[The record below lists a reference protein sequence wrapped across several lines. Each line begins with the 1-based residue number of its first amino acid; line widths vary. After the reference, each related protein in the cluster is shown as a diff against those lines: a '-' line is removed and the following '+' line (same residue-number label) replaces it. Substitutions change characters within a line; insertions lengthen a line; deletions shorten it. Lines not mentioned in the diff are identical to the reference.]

1 MMSVT
6 EHTSTPTTP
15 AAIGL
20 TGIEAEKLLA
30 KLGPN
35 TLPEPEPPSPLKV
48 FIVQFRNPIIYILL
62 LASGLSLATGRI
74 EDALFILVVLLIN
87 ASIGTFQEYSADR
100 AAAALRKLEQPSAR
114 VIRDGVAGRIEAKR
128 LVVGDLVL
136 LESGDR
142 IPADLMLVDA
152 SDLRC
157 DESLLTGESMPVPKG
172 RSVEG
177 SSEETRNCLLLLAG
191 SLVTRGRAKGVV
203 TATGTATMLGGI
215 AAELG
220 RASSSQPP
228 LVARLAKFTNAL
240 AVFVGLAALVLVVA
254 GFMRGLPLH
263 DLVMMS
269 VGLAVSAVP
278 EGLPIAISVALAVSM
293 RRMAAR
299 NVIVRSMPAVEAL
312 GSTTM
317 IATDK
322 TGTLTSNVQTVTEI
336 RLPDGTDIALDAH
349 ADLDRCEIRASGLDG
364 DLVRERARRLL
375 RAALLANEGSL
386 VRRDDL
392 WVTAGDTVDVALL
405 AAGRKAGLGQ
415 EELNDRYPL
424 AARIAYEPEH
434 KYAASFH
441 HGSDRI
447 YVFVKGA
454 SEVLIEMADRM
465 DVAGNAVEIDRAS
478 LLAQKEEMA
487 ARGLRVLAFAEGEVG
502 ATLTGSLGHAHLVD
516 LVFLGL
522 AGLQDP
528 VRPEVP
534 NAMKDCRAA
543 GVEVVMVTGDDPR
556 TAAAIAKDAG
566 LAFHASQIVSGHDID
581 EAGRSGDQRLDEIT
595 REARIYARVQ
605 PAQKSAIVAS
615 LIRNG
620 YIVAVTGDGVN
631 DGPALKKAH
640 VGVAMGL
647 RGTEVAKESADLVV
661 TDDNFASIVAG
672 IAEGRSA
679 YRNIRKVVLMSV
691 ATGAAE
697 VLLFMLALPFG
708 LPMPLLPVQLLWLN
722 LVTNGIQDVALAGGR
737 PEGDELAGPPRSPLE
752 PVLDRTMIRR
762 VVQSTIVIGGAA
774 FLAFQWMIAHG
785 YDVPEARNITL
796 LIFVLF
802 ENVQTLACSSER
814 RSIFSIDILRNRFLL
829 LSVLAA
835 QTIHI
840 SAMYVPWLSRTLG
853 LSPITPL
860 EWGLSMLMASSLVL
874 VTETDKFFSR
884 RRRDRSSRVA

>member
-1 MMSVT
+1 MMNLT
-6 EHTSTPTTP
+6 AQTPAPTTP
-15 AAIGL
+15 AVIGL
-20 TGIEAEKLLA
+20 TSIEAEERLA
-30 KLGPN
+30 ELGPN
-35 TLPEPEPPSPLKV
+35 TLPEPEPPSPLRV
-48 FIVQFRNPIIYILL
+48 FLIQFRNPIIYILL
-62 LASGLSLATGRI
+62 LASALSFATGRI
-74 EDALFILVVLLIN
+74 EDGLFILVVLLIN
-87 ASIGTFQEYSADR
+87 ASIGTYQEYSADR

-114 VIRDGVAGRIEAKR
+114 VIRDGVACRIEAKR

-172 RSVEG
+172 RTVEG
-177 SSEETRNCLLLLAG
+177 SSNETASSMLLAG

-215 AAELG
+215 AAKLG

-240 AVFVGLAALVLVVA
+240 AVFVGLAALLLVVA
-254 GFMRGLPLH
+254 GFMQGLPMH

-312 GSTTM
+312 GSTTI

-349 ADLDRCEIRASGLDG
+349 ADLDKCEIRASGLDS

-375 RAALLANEGSL
+375 RAALLANEGTL
-386 VRRDDL
+386 ARRDDL
-392 WVTAGDTVDVALL
+392 WVAAGDTVDVALL

-441 HGSDRI
+441 HGGDRI
-447 YVFVKGA
+447 HVFVKGA
-454 SEVLIEMADRM
+454 SEVLIEMSDRM
-465 DVAGNAVEIDRAS
+465 DSAGNVVEIDRTS

-487 ARGLRVLAFAEGEVG
+487 ARGLRVLAFAEGEIG
-502 ATLTGSLGHAHLVD
+502 ASLAGSLGHGHLVD

-534 NAMKDCRAA
+534 NAMKDCHAA

-556 TAAAIAKDAG
+556 TAAAIARDAG
-566 LAFHASQIVSGHDID
+566 LGFHAGQVVSGHDID
-581 EAGRSGDQRLDEIT
+581 EAARAGDQRLDEIT

-605 PAQKSAIVAS
+605 PTQKSAIVAS

-620 YIVAVTGDGVN
+620 HIVAVTGDGVN

-661 TDDNFASIVAG
+661 TNDNFASIVAG
-672 IAEGRSA
+672 IAEGRAA

-697 VLLFMLALPFG
+697 VLLFMLSLPFG

-752 PVLDRTMIRR
+752 PVLDGTMIQR
-762 VVQSTIVIGGAA
+762 VVQSTVVIGGAA

-785 YDVPEARNITL
+785 YGVPEARNITL
-796 LIFVLF
+796 LIFVMF

-814 RSIFSIDILRNRFLL
+814 RSIFSVDILRNRFLL

-840 SAMYVPWLSRTLG
+840 SAMYVPWLSGTLG
-853 LSPITPL
+853 LSPIMPL
-860 EWGLSMLMASSLVL
+860 EWGLSMLIASSLVL
-874 VTETDKFFSR
+874 VTEVDKFVSR
-884 RRRDRSSRVA
+884 RRRDRSSHA

>member
-1 MMSVT
+1 MNLT
-6 EHTSTPTTP
+6 AQTPAPTTP
-15 AAIGL
+15 AVIGL
-20 TGIEAEKLLA
+20 TSIEAEERLA
-30 KLGPN
+30 ELGPN
-35 TLPEPEPPSPLKV
+35 TLPEPEPPSPLRV
-48 FIVQFRNPIIYILL
+48 FLIQFRNPIIYILL
-62 LASGLSLATGRI
+62 LASALSFATGRI
-74 EDALFILVVLLIN
+74 EDGLFILVVLLIN
-87 ASIGTFQEYSADR
+87 ASIGTYQEYSADR

-114 VIRDGVAGRIEAKR
+114 VIRDGVACRIEAKR

-172 RSVEG
+172 RTVEG
-177 SSEETRNCLLLLAG
+177 SSDETASSMLLAG

-203 TATGTATMLGGI
+203 TATGPATMLGGI
-215 AAELG
+215 ATELG

-263 DLVMMS
+263 DLIMMS

-312 GSTTM
+312 GSTTI

-349 ADLDRCEIRASGLDG
+349 ADLDKCEIRAS

-375 RAALLANEGSL
+375 RAALLANEGTL
-386 VRRDDL
+386 ARRDDL
-392 WVTAGDTVDVALL
+392 WVAAGDTVDVALL

-447 YVFVKGA
+447 HVFVKGA
-454 SEVLIEMADRM
+454 SEVLIEMSDRM
-465 DVAGNAVEIDRAS
+465 DSAGNVVEIDRAS

-487 ARGLRVLAFAEGEVG
+487 ARGLRVLAFAEGEIG
-502 ATLTGSLGHAHLVD
+502 ASLAGSLGHGHLVD

-534 NAMKDCRAA
+534 NAMKDCHAA

-556 TAAAIAKDAG
+556 TAAAIARDAG
-566 LAFHASQIVSGHDID
+566 LSFHAGQVVSGHDID
-581 EAGRSGDQRLDEIT
+581 EAARAGDQRLDEIT

-605 PAQKSAIVAS
+605 PVQKSAIVAS

-620 YIVAVTGDGVN
+620 HIVAVTGDGVN
-631 DGPALKKAH
+631 DGPALKRAH

-672 IAEGRSA
+672 IAEGRAA

-762 VVQSTIVIGGAA
+762 VVQSTFVIGGAA
-774 FLAFQWMIAHG
+774 FLAFQFMIAHG
-785 YDVPEARNITL
+785 YGVPEARNITL
-796 LIFVLF
+796 LIFVMF

-814 RSIFSIDILRNRFLL
+814 RSIFSVDILRNRFLL

-840 SAMYVPWLSRTLG
+840 SAMYVPWLSGTLG

-860 EWGLSMLMASSLVL
+860 EWGLSMLIASSLVL
-874 VTETDKFFSR
+874 VTEVDKFVSP
-884 RRRDRSSRVA
+884 RRRDRSSHA

>member
-1 MMSVT
+1 MMNLT
-6 EHTSTPTTP
+6 AQTPAPTTP
-15 AAIGL
+15 AVIGL
-20 TGIEAEKLLA
+20 TSIEAEERLA
-30 KLGPN
+30 ELGPN
-35 TLPEPEPPSPLKV
+35 TLPEPEPPSPLRV
-48 FIVQFRNPIIYILL
+48 FLIQFRNPIIYILL
-62 LASGLSLATGRI
+62 LASALSFATGRI
-74 EDALFILVVLLIN
+74 EDGLFILVVLLIN
-87 ASIGTFQEYSADR
+87 ASIGTYQEYSADR

-114 VIRDGVAGRIEAKR
+114 VIRDGVACRIEAKR

-157 DESLLTGESMPVPKG
+157 DESLLTGESMPVAKG
-172 RSVEG
+172 RTVEG
-177 SSEETRNCLLLLAG
+177 SSDETASSMLLAG

-312 GSTTM
+312 GSTTI

-349 ADLDRCEIRASGLDG
+349 ADLDKCEIRASGLDS

-375 RAALLANEGSL
+375 RAALLANEGTL
-386 VRRDDL
+386 ARRDDL
-392 WVTAGDTVDVALL
+392 WVAAGDTVDVALL

-447 YVFVKGA
+447 HVFVKGA
-454 SEVLIEMADRM
+454 SEVLIEMSDRM
-465 DVAGNAVEIDRAS
+465 DSAGNVVEIDRAS

-487 ARGLRVLAFAEGEVG
+487 ARGLRVLAFAEGEIG
-502 ATLTGSLGHAHLVD
+502 ASLAGSLGHGHLVD
-516 LVFLGL
+516 LVLLGL

-534 NAMKDCRAA
+534 NAMKDCHAA

-556 TAAAIAKDAG
+556 TAAAIARDAG
-566 LAFHASQIVSGHDID
+566 LSFHAGQVVSGHDID
-581 EAGRSGDQRLDEIT
+581 EAARAGDQRLDEIT

-605 PAQKSAIVAS
+605 PTQKSAIVAS

-620 YIVAVTGDGVN
+620 HIVAVTGDGVN

-672 IAEGRSA
+672 IAEGRAA

-762 VVQSTIVIGGAA
+762 VVQSTVVIGGAA

-785 YDVPEARNITL
+785 YGVPEARNITL
-796 LIFVLF
+796 LIFVMF

-814 RSIFSIDILRNRFLL
+814 RSIFSVDILRNRFLL

-840 SAMYVPWLSRTLG
+840 SAMYVPWLSGTLG

-860 EWGLSMLMASSLVL
+860 EWGLSMLIASSLVL
-874 VTETDKFFSR
+874 VTEVDKFVSR
-884 RRRDRSSRVA
+884 RSRDRSSHA

>member
-1 MMSVT
+1 MNLT
-6 EHTSTPTTP
+6 AQTPAPTTP
-15 AAIGL
+15 AVIGL
-20 TGIEAEKLLA
+20 TSIEAEERLA
-30 KLGPN
+30 ELGPN
-35 TLPEPEPPSPLKV
+35 TLPEPEPPSPLRV
-48 FIVQFRNPIIYILL
+48 FLIQFRNPIIYILL
-62 LASGLSLATGRI
+62 LASALSFATGRI
-74 EDALFILVVLLIN
+74 EDGLFILVVLLIN
-87 ASIGTFQEYSADR
+87 ASIGTYQEYSADR

-114 VIRDGVAGRIEAKR
+114 VIRDGVACRIEAKR

-172 RSVEG
+172 RTVEG
-177 SSEETRNCLLLLAG
+177 SSNETASSMLLAG

-240 AVFVGLAALVLVVA
+240 AVFVGLAALLLVVA
-254 GFMRGLPLH
+254 GFMQGLPMH

-312 GSTTM
+312 GSTTI

-349 ADLDRCEIRASGLDG
+349 ADLDKCEIRASGLDS

-375 RAALLANEGSL
+375 RAALLANEGTL
-386 VRRDDL
+386 ARRDDL
-392 WVTAGDTVDVALL
+392 WVAAGDTVDVALL

-447 YVFVKGA
+447 HVFVKGA
-454 SEVLIEMADRM
+454 SEVLIEMSDRM
-465 DVAGNAVEIDRAS
+465 DSAGNVVEIDRTS

-487 ARGLRVLAFAEGEVG
+487 ARGLRVLAFAEGEIG
-502 ATLTGSLGHAHLVD
+502 ASLAGSLGHGHLVD

-534 NAMKDCRAA
+534 NAMKDCHAA

-556 TAAAIAKDAG
+556 TAAAIARDAG
-566 LAFHASQIVSGHDID
+566 LGFHAGQVVSGHDID
-581 EAGRSGDQRLDEIT
+581 EAARAGDQRLDEIT

-605 PAQKSAIVAS
+605 PTQKSAIVAS

-620 YIVAVTGDGVN
+620 HIVAVTGDGVN

-661 TDDNFASIVAG
+661 TNDNFASIVAG
-672 IAEGRSA
+672 IAEGRAA

-752 PVLDRTMIRR
+752 PVLDGTMIQR
-762 VVQSTIVIGGAA
+762 VVQSTVVIGGAA

-785 YDVPEARNITL
+785 YGVPEARNITL
-796 LIFVLF
+796 LIFVMF

-814 RSIFSIDILRNRFLL
+814 RSIFSVDILRNRFLL

-840 SAMYVPWLSRTLG
+840 SAMYVPWLSGTLG
-853 LSPITPL
+853 LSPIMPL
-860 EWGLSMLMASSLVL
+860 EWGLSMLIASSLVL
-874 VTETDKFFSR
+874 VTEVDKFVSR
-884 RRRDRSSRVA
+884 RRRDRSSHA

>member
-1 MMSVT
+1 MMNLT
-6 EHTSTPTTP
+6 AQTSAPTTP
-15 AAIGL
+15 AVIGL
-20 TGIEAEKLLA
+20 TSIEAEERLA
-30 KLGPN
+30 ELGPN
-35 TLPEPEPPSPLKV
+35 TLPEPEPPSPLRV
-48 FIVQFRNPIIYILL
+48 FLIQFRNPIIYILL
-62 LASGLSLATGRI
+62 LASALSFATGRI
-74 EDALFILVVLLIN
+74 EDGLFILVVLLIN
-87 ASIGTFQEYSADR
+87 ASIGTYQEYSADR

-114 VIRDGVAGRIEAKR
+114 VIRDGVACRIEAKR

-172 RSVEG
+172 RTVEG
-177 SSEETRNCLLLLAG
+177 SSDETASSMLLAG

-220 RASSSQPP
+220 RANSSQPP

-254 GFMRGLPLH
+254 GFLRGLPLH

-312 GSTTM
+312 GSTTI

-349 ADLDRCEIRASGLDG
+349 ADLDKCEIRASGLDS

-375 RAALLANEGSL
+375 RAALLANEGTL
-386 VRRDDL
+386 ARRDDL
-392 WVTAGDTVDVALL
+392 WVAAGDTVDVALL

-447 YVFVKGA
+447 HVFVKGA
-454 SEVLIEMADRM
+454 SEVLIEMSDRM
-465 DVAGNAVEIDRAS
+465 DSAGNVVEIDRAS

-487 ARGLRVLAFAEGEVG
+487 ARGLRVLAFAEGEIG
-502 ATLTGSLGHAHLVD
+502 ASLAGSLGHGHLVD

-534 NAMKDCRAA
+534 NAMKDCHAA

-556 TAAAIAKDAG
+556 TAAAIARDAG
-566 LAFHASQIVSGHDID
+566 LGFHAGQVVSGHDID
-581 EAGRSGDQRLDEIT
+581 EAARAGDQRLDEIT

-620 YIVAVTGDGVN
+620 HIVAVTGDGVN

-672 IAEGRSA
+672 IAEGRAA

-762 VVQSTIVIGGAA
+762 VVQSTVVIGGAA

-785 YDVPEARNITL
+785 YGVPEARNITL
-796 LIFVLF
+796 LIFVMF

-814 RSIFSIDILRNRFLL
+814 RSILSVDILRNRFLL

-840 SAMYVPWLSRTLG
+840 SAMTCRGLAERSACRQSRLLNG
-853 LSPITPL
+853 
-860 EWGLSMLMASSLVL
+860 AS
-874 VTETDKFFSR
+874 
-884 RRRDRSSRVA
+884 AC

>member
-1 MMSVT
+1 MMNLT
-6 EHTSTPTTP
+6 AQTPAPTTP
-15 AAIGL
+15 AVIGL
-20 TGIEAEKLLA
+20 TSIEAEERLA
-30 KLGPN
+30 ELGPN
-35 TLPEPEPPSPLKV
+35 TLPEPEPPSPLRV
-48 FIVQFRNPIIYILL
+48 FLIQFRNPIIYILL
-62 LASGLSLATGRI
+62 LASALSFATGRI
-74 EDALFILVVLLIN
+74 EDGLFILVVLLIN
-87 ASIGTFQEYSADR
+87 ASIGTYQEYSADR

-114 VIRDGVAGRIEAKR
+114 VIRDGVACRIEAKR

-157 DESLLTGESMPVPKG
+157 DESLLTGESMPVAKG
-172 RSVEG
+172 RTVEG
-177 SSEETRNCLLLLAG
+177 SSDETASSMLLAG

-312 GSTTM
+312 GSTTI

-349 ADLDRCEIRASGLDG
+349 ADLDKCEIRASGLDS

-375 RAALLANEGSL
+375 RAALLANEGTL
-386 VRRDDL
+386 ARRDDL
-392 WVTAGDTVDVALL
+392 WVAAGDTVDVALL

-447 YVFVKGA
+447 HVFVKGA
-454 SEVLIEMADRM
+454 SEVLIEMSDRM
-465 DVAGNAVEIDRAS
+465 DSAGNVVEIDRAS

-487 ARGLRVLAFAEGEVG
+487 ARGLRVLAFAEGEIG
-502 ATLTGSLGHAHLVD
+502 ASLAGSLGHGHLVD
-516 LVFLGL
+516 LVLLGL

-534 NAMKDCRAA
+534 NTMKDCHAA

-556 TAAAIAKDAG
+556 TAAAIARDAG
-566 LAFHASQIVSGHDID
+566 LSFHAGQVVSGHDID
-581 EAGRSGDQRLDEIT
+581 EAARAGDQRLDEIT

-605 PAQKSAIVAS
+605 PTQKSAIVAS

-620 YIVAVTGDGVN
+620 HIVAVTGDGVN

-672 IAEGRSA
+672 IAEGRAA

-762 VVQSTIVIGGAA
+762 VVQSTVVIGGAA

-785 YDVPEARNITL
+785 YGVPEARNITL
-796 LIFVLF
+796 LIFVMF

-814 RSIFSIDILRNRFLL
+814 RSIFSVDILRNRFLL

-840 SAMYVPWLSRTLG
+840 SAMYVPWLSGTLG

-860 EWGLSMLMASSLVL
+860 EWGLSMLIASSLVL
-874 VTETDKFFSR
+874 VTEVDKFVSR
-884 RRRDRSSRVA
+884 RRRDRSSHA

>member
-1 MMSVT
+1 MMNLT
-6 EHTSTPTTP
+6 AQTPAPTTP
-15 AAIGL
+15 AVIGL
-20 TGIEAEKLLA
+20 TSIEAEERLA
-30 KLGPN
+30 ELGPN
-35 TLPEPEPPSPLKV
+35 TLPEPEPPSPLRV
-48 FIVQFRNPIIYILL
+48 FLIQFRNPIIYILL
-62 LASGLSLATGRI
+62 LASALSFATGRI
-74 EDALFILVVLLIN
+74 EDGLFILVVLLIN
-87 ASIGTFQEYSADR
+87 ASIGTYQEYSADR

-114 VIRDGVAGRIEAKR
+114 VIRDGVACRIEAKR

-172 RSVEG
+172 RTVEG
-177 SSEETRNCLLLLAG
+177 SSDETASSMLLAG

-215 AAELG
+215 ATELG

-263 DLVMMS
+263 DLIMMS

-312 GSTTM
+312 GSTTI

-349 ADLDRCEIRASGLDG
+349 ADLDKCEIRASGLDS

-375 RAALLANEGSL
+375 RAALLANEGTL
-386 VRRDDL
+386 ARRDDL
-392 WVTAGDTVDVALL
+392 WVAAGDTVDVALL

-447 YVFVKGA
+447 HVFVKGA
-454 SEVLIEMADRM
+454 SEVLIEMSDRM
-465 DVAGNAVEIDRAS
+465 DSAGNVVEIDRAS

-487 ARGLRVLAFAEGEVG
+487 ARGLRVLAFAEGEIG
-502 ATLTGSLGHAHLVD
+502 ASLAGSLGHGHLVD

-534 NAMKDCRAA
+534 NAMKDCHAA

-556 TAAAIAKDAG
+556 TAAAIARDAG
-566 LAFHASQIVSGHDID
+566 LSFHAGQVVSGHDID
-581 EAGRSGDQRLDEIT
+581 EAARAGDQRLDEIT

-605 PAQKSAIVAS
+605 PVQKSAIVAS

-620 YIVAVTGDGVN
+620 HIVAVTGDGVN

-672 IAEGRSA
+672 IAEGRAA

-762 VVQSTIVIGGAA
+762 VVQSTVVIGGAA

-785 YDVPEARNITL
+785 YGVPEARNITL
-796 LIFVLF
+796 LIFVMF

-814 RSIFSIDILRNRFLL
+814 RSIFSVDILRNRFLL

-860 EWGLSMLMASSLVL
+860 EWGLSMLIASSLVL
-874 VTETDKFFSR
+874 VTEVDKFVSR
-884 RRRDRSSRVA
+884 RRRDHSSHA

>member
-1 MMSVT
+1 MMNLT
-6 EHTSTPTTP
+6 AQTPAPTTP
-15 AAIGL
+15 AVIGL
-20 TGIEAEKLLA
+20 TSIEAEERLA
-30 KLGPN
+30 ELGSN
-35 TLPEPEPPSPLKV
+35 TLPEPEPPSPLRV
-48 FIVQFRNPIIYILL
+48 FLIQFRNPIIYILL
-62 LASGLSLATGRI
+62 LASALSFATGRI
-74 EDALFILVVLLIN
+74 EDGLFILVVLLIN
-87 ASIGTFQEYSADR
+87 ASIGTYQEYSADR

-114 VIRDGVAGRIEAKR
+114 VIRDGVACRIEAKR

-172 RSVEG
+172 RTVEG
-177 SSEETRNCLLLLAG
+177 SSDETASSMLLAG

-203 TATGTATMLGGI
+203 TATGPATMLGSI

-220 RASSSQPP
+220 KASSAQPP

-254 GFMRGLPLH
+254 GLMRGLPLH
-263 DLVMMS
+263 DLIMMS

-312 GSTTM
+312 GSTTI

-349 ADLDRCEIRASGLDG
+349 ADLDKCEIRASGLDS

-375 RAALLANEGSL
+375 RAALLANEGTL
-386 VRRDDL
+386 ARRDDL
-392 WVTAGDTVDVALL
+392 WVAAGDTVDVALL

-447 YVFVKGA
+447 HVFVKGA
-454 SEVLIEMADRM
+454 SEVLIEMSDRM
-465 DVAGNAVEIDRAS
+465 DSAGNVVEIDRAS

-502 ATLTGSLGHAHLVD
+502 ATLAGGLGHGHLVD

-534 NAMKDCRAA
+534 NAMKECHAA

-556 TAAAIAKDAG
+556 TAAAIARDAG
-566 LAFHASQIVSGHDID
+566 LSFHAGQVVSGHDID
-581 EAGRSGDQRLDEIT
+581 EAARAGDQRLDEIT

-620 YIVAVTGDGVN
+620 HIVAVTGDGVN

-672 IAEGRSA
+672 IAEGRAA

-722 LVTNGIQDVALAGGR
+722 LVTNGIQDVALADGR

-762 VVQSTIVIGGAA
+762 VVQSTVVIGGAA

-785 YDVPEARNITL
+785 YGVPEARNITL
-796 LIFVLF
+796 LIFVMF

-814 RSIFSIDILRNRFLL
+814 RSIFSVDILRNRFLL

-840 SAMYVPWLSRTLG
+840 SAMYVPWLSGTLG

-860 EWGLSMLMASSLVL
+860 EWGLSMLIASSLVL
-874 VTETDKFFSR
+874 VTEVDKFVSR
-884 RRRDRSSRVA
+884 RRHDRSSHA

>member
-1 MMSVT
+1 MMNLT
-6 EHTSTPTTP
+6 AQTPAPTTP
-15 AAIGL
+15 AVIGL
-20 TGIEAEKLLA
+20 TSIEAEERLA
-30 KLGPN
+30 ELGPN
-35 TLPEPEPPSPLKV
+35 MLPEPEPPSPLRV
-48 FIVQFRNPIIYILL
+48 FLIQFRNPIIYILL
-62 LASGLSLATGRI
+62 LASALSFATGRI
-74 EDALFILVVLLIN
+74 EDGLFILVVLLIN
-87 ASIGTFQEYSADR
+87 ASIGTYQEYSADR
-100 AAAALRKLEQPSAR
+100 AAAALRRLEQPSAR
-114 VIRDGVAGRIEAKR
+114 VIRDGVACRIEAKR

-172 RSVEG
+172 RTVEG
-177 SSEETRNCLLLLAG
+177 SSDETASSMLRAG

-312 GSTTM
+312 GSTTI

-349 ADLDRCEIRASGLDG
+349 SDLDKCEIRASGLDS

-375 RAALLANEGSL
+375 RAALLANEGTL
-386 VRRDDL
+386 ARRDDL
-392 WVTAGDTVDVALL
+392 WVAAGDTVDVALL

-447 YVFVKGA
+447 HVFVKGA
-454 SEVLIEMADRM
+454 SEVLIEMSDRM
-465 DVAGNAVEIDRAS
+465 DSAGSVVEIDRAS

-487 ARGLRVLAFAEGEVG
+487 ARGLRVLAFAEGEIG
-502 ATLTGSLGHAHLVD
+502 ASLAGSLGHGHLVD

-534 NAMKDCRAA
+534 NAMKDCHAA
-543 GVEVVMVTGDDPR
+543 GVEVVIVTGDDPR
-556 TAAAIAKDAG
+556 TAAAIARDAG
-566 LAFHASQIVSGHDID
+566 LSFHAGQVVSGHNID
-581 EAGRSGDQRLDEIT
+581 EAARAGDQRLDEIT

-620 YIVAVTGDGVN
+620 HIVAVTGDGVN

-672 IAEGRSA
+672 IAEGRAA

-762 VVQSTIVIGGAA
+762 VVQSTVAIGGAA

-785 YDVPEARNITL
+785 YGVPEARNITL
-796 LIFVLF
+796 LIFVMF

-814 RSIFSIDILRNRFLL
+814 RSIFSVDILRNRFLL

-840 SAMYVPWLSRTLG
+840 SAMYVPWLSGTLG

-860 EWGLSMLMASSLVL
+860 EWGLSMLIASSLVL
-874 VTETDKFFSR
+874 VTEVDKFVSR
-884 RRRDRSSRVA
+884 RRRDRSSHA

>member
-1 MMSVT
+1 MNLT
-6 EHTSTPTTP
+6 AQTPAPTTP
-15 AAIGL
+15 AVIGL
-20 TGIEAEKLLA
+20 TSIEAEERLA
-30 KLGPN
+30 ELGPN
-35 TLPEPEPPSPLKV
+35 TLPEPEPPSPLRV
-48 FIVQFRNPIIYILL
+48 FLIQFRNPIIYILL
-62 LASGLSLATGRI
+62 LASALSFATGRI
-74 EDALFILVVLLIN
+74 EDGLFILVVLLIN
-87 ASIGTFQEYSADR
+87 ASIGTYQEYSADR

-114 VIRDGVAGRIEAKR
+114 VIRDGVACRIEAKR

-157 DESLLTGESMPVPKG
+157 DESLLTGESMPVAKG
-172 RSVEG
+172 RTVEG
-177 SSEETRNCLLLLAG
+177 SSDETASSMLLAG

-312 GSTTM
+312 GSTTI

-349 ADLDRCEIRASGLDG
+349 ADLDKCEIRASGLDS

-375 RAALLANEGSL
+375 RAALLANEGTL
-386 VRRDDL
+386 ARRDDL
-392 WVTAGDTVDVALL
+392 WVAAGDTVDVALL

-447 YVFVKGA
+447 HVFVKGA
-454 SEVLIEMADRM
+454 SEVLIEMSDRM
-465 DVAGNAVEIDRAS
+465 DSAGNVVEIDRAS

-487 ARGLRVLAFAEGEVG
+487 ARGLRVLAFAEGEIG
-502 ATLTGSLGHAHLVD
+502 ASLAGSLGHGHLVD
-516 LVFLGL
+516 LVLLGL

-534 NAMKDCRAA
+534 NTMKDCHAA

-556 TAAAIAKDAG
+556 TAAAIARDAG
-566 LAFHASQIVSGHDID
+566 LSFHAGQVVSGHDID
-581 EAGRSGDQRLDEIT
+581 EAARAGDQRLDEIT

-605 PAQKSAIVAS
+605 PTQKSAIVAS

-620 YIVAVTGDGVN
+620 HIVAVTGDGVN

-672 IAEGRSA
+672 IAEGRAA

-762 VVQSTIVIGGAA
+762 VVQSTVVIGGAA

-785 YDVPEARNITL
+785 YGVPEARNITL
-796 LIFVLF
+796 LIFVMF

-814 RSIFSIDILRNRFLL
+814 RSIFSVDILRNRFLL

-840 SAMYVPWLSRTLG
+840 SAMYVPWLSGTLG

-860 EWGLSMLMASSLVL
+860 EWGLSMLIASSLVL
-874 VTETDKFFSR
+874 VTEVDKFVSR
-884 RRRDRSSRVA
+884 RRRDRSSHA

>member
-1 MMSVT
+1 MNLT
-6 EHTSTPTTP
+6 AQTPAPTTP
-15 AAIGL
+15 AVIGL
-20 TGIEAEKLLA
+20 TSIEAEERLA
-30 KLGPN
+30 ELGPN
-35 TLPEPEPPSPLKV
+35 TLPEPEPPSPLRD
-48 FIVQFRNPIIYILL
+48 FLIQFRNPIIYILL
-62 LASGLSLATGRI
+62 LASALSFATGRI
-74 EDALFILVVLLIN
+74 EDGLFILVVLLIN
-87 ASIGTFQEYSADR
+87 ASIGTYQEYSADR

-114 VIRDGVAGRIEAKR
+114 VIRDGVACRIEAKR

-172 RSVEG
+172 RTVEG
-177 SSEETRNCLLLLAG
+177 SSDETASSMLLAG

-220 RASSSQPP
+220 RANSSQPP

-254 GFMRGLPLH
+254 GFLRGLPLH

-312 GSTTM
+312 GSTTI

-349 ADLDRCEIRASGLDG
+349 ADLDKCEIRASGLDS

-375 RAALLANEGSL
+375 RAALLANEGTL
-386 VRRDDL
+386 ARHDDL
-392 WVTAGDTVDVALL
+392 WVAAGDTVDVALL

-447 YVFVKGA
+447 HVFVKGA
-454 SEVLIEMADRM
+454 SEVLIEMSDRM
-465 DVAGNAVEIDRAS
+465 DSAGNVVEIDRAS

-487 ARGLRVLAFAEGEVG
+487 ARGLRVLAFAEGEIG
-502 ATLTGSLGHAHLVD
+502 ASLAGSLGHGHLVD

-534 NAMKDCRAA
+534 NAMKDCHAA

-556 TAAAIAKDAG
+556 TAAAIARDAG
-566 LAFHASQIVSGHDID
+566 LGFHAGQVVSGHDID
-581 EAGRSGDQRLDEIT
+581 EAARAGDQRLDEIT

-605 PAQKSAIVAS
+605 PAQKSTIVAS

-620 YIVAVTGDGVN
+620 HIVAVTGDGVN

-672 IAEGRSA
+672 IAEGRAA

-752 PVLDRTMIRR
+752 PVLDRTMTRR
-762 VVQSTIVIGGAA
+762 VVQSTVVIGGAA

-785 YDVPEARNITL
+785 YGVPEARNITL
-796 LIFVLF
+796 LIFVMF

-814 RSIFSIDILRNRFLL
+814 RSIFSVDILRNRFLL

-840 SAMYVPWLSRTLG
+840 SAMYVPWLSGTLG

-860 EWGLSMLMASSLVL
+860 EWGLSMLIASSLVL
-874 VTETDKFFSR
+874 VTEVDKFVSR
-884 RRRDRSSRVA
+884 RRRDRSSHA

>member
-1 MMSVT
+1 MNLT
-6 EHTSTPTTP
+6 AQTPAPTTP
-15 AAIGL
+15 AVIGL
-20 TGIEAEKLLA
+20 TSIEAEERLA
-30 KLGPN
+30 ELGPN
-35 TLPEPEPPSPLKV
+35 MLPEPEPPSPLRV
-48 FIVQFRNPIIYILL
+48 FLIQFRNPIIYILL
-62 LASGLSLATGRI
+62 LASALSFATGRI
-74 EDALFILVVLLIN
+74 EDGLFILVVLLIN
-87 ASIGTFQEYSADR
+87 ASIGTYQEYSADR
-100 AAAALRKLEQPSAR
+100 AAAALRRLEQPSAR
-114 VIRDGVAGRIEAKR
+114 VIRDGVACRIEAKR

-172 RSVEG
+172 RTVEG
-177 SSEETRNCLLLLAG
+177 SSDETASSMLRAG

-299 NVIVRSMPAVEAL
+299 NVIVRRMPAVEAL
-312 GSTTM
+312 GSTTI

-349 ADLDRCEIRASGLDG
+349 SDLDKCEIRASGLDS

-375 RAALLANEGSL
+375 RAALLANEGTL
-386 VRRDDL
+386 ARRDDL
-392 WVTAGDTVDVALL
+392 WVAAGDTVDVALL

-447 YVFVKGA
+447 HVFVKGA
-454 SEVLIEMADRM
+454 SEVLIEMSDRM
-465 DVAGNAVEIDRAS
+465 DSAGSVVEIDRAS

-487 ARGLRVLAFAEGEVG
+487 ARGLRVLAFAEGEIG
-502 ATLTGSLGHAHLVD
+502 ASLAGSLGHGHLVD

-534 NAMKDCRAA
+534 NAMKDCHAA

-556 TAAAIAKDAG
+556 TAAAIARDAG
-566 LAFHASQIVSGHDID
+566 LSFHAGQVVSGHNID
-581 EAGRSGDQRLDEIT
+581 EAARAGDQRLDEIT

-620 YIVAVTGDGVN
+620 HIVAVTGDGVN

-672 IAEGRSA
+672 IAEGRAA

-762 VVQSTIVIGGAA
+762 VVQSTVAIGGAA

-785 YDVPEARNITL
+785 YGVPEARNITL
-796 LIFVLF
+796 LIFVMF

-814 RSIFSIDILRNRFLL
+814 RSIFSVDILRNRFLL

-840 SAMYVPWLSRTLG
+840 SAMYVPWLSGTLG

-860 EWGLSMLMASSLVL
+860 EWGLSMLIASSLVL
-874 VTETDKFFSR
+874 VTEVDKFVSR
-884 RRRDRSSRVA
+884 RRRDRSSHA

>member
-1 MMSVT
+1 MMNLT
-6 EHTSTPTTP
+6 AQTPAPTTP
-15 AAIGL
+15 TVIGL
-20 TGIEAEKLLA
+20 TDVEAAERLA
-30 KLGPN
+30 ELGPN

-48 FIVQFRNPIIYILL
+48 FLIQFRNPIIYILL
-62 LASGLSLATGRI
+62 LASALSFATGRI

-87 ASIGTFQEYSADR
+87 ASIGTYQEYSADR

-114 VIRDGVAGRIEAKR
+114 VIRDGVACRIEAKR

-172 RSVEG
+172 RTVEG
-177 SSEETRNCLLLLAG
+177 SSDETASSMLRAG

-228 LVARLAKFTNAL
+228 PLVARLAKFTNAL
-240 AVFVGLAALVLVVA
+240 AAFVGLAALVLVVA

-312 GSTTM
+312 GSTTI

-349 ADLDRCEIRASGLDG
+349 SDLDKCEIRASGLDS

-375 RAALLANEGSL
+375 RAALLANEGTL
-386 VRRDDL
+386 ARRDDL
-392 WVTAGDTVDVALL
+392 WVAAGDTVDVALL

-447 YVFVKGA
+447 HVFVKGA
-454 SEVLIEMADRM
+454 SEVLIEMSDRM
-465 DVAGNAVEIDRAS
+465 DSAGNVVEIDRAS

-487 ARGLRVLAFAEGEVG
+487 ARGLRVLAFAEGEIG
-502 ATLTGSLGHAHLVD
+502 ASLAGSLGHGHLVD

-534 NAMKDCRAA
+534 NAMKDCHAA

-556 TAAAIAKDAG
+556 TAAAIARDAG
-566 LAFHASQIVSGHDID
+566 LSFHAGQVVSGHNID
-581 EAGRSGDQRLDEIT
+581 EAARAGDQRLDEIT

-620 YIVAVTGDGVN
+620 HIVAVTGDGVN

-672 IAEGRSA
+672 IAEGRAA

-762 VVQSTIVIGGAA
+762 VVQSTVAIGGAA

-785 YDVPEARNITL
+785 YGVPEARNITL
-796 LIFVLF
+796 LIFVMF

-814 RSIFSIDILRNRFLL
+814 RSIFSVDILRNRFLL

-860 EWGLSMLMASSLVL
+860 EWGLSMLIASSLVL
-874 VTETDKFFSR
+874 VTEADKLVCR
-884 RRRDRSSRVA
+884 RWRGRSPRAA

>member
-1 MMSVT
+1 MNLT
-6 EHTSTPTTP
+6 AQTP
-15 AAIGL
+15 APATPKANGL
-20 TGIEAEKLLA
+20 TSVEAEERLA
-30 KLGPN
+30 ELGPN

-48 FIVQFRNPIIYILL
+48 FLVQFRNPIIYILL
-62 LASGLSLATGRI
+62 LASALSFATGRI

-87 ASIGTFQEYSADR
+87 ASIGTYQEYSADR

-114 VIRDGVAGRIEAKR
+114 VIRDGVACRIEATR

-142 IPADLMLVDA
+142 IPAELMLVDA

-157 DESLLTGESMPVPKG
+157 DESLLTGESKPVAKG
-172 RSVEG
+172 RTVGG
-177 SSEETRNCLLLLAG
+177 SSNEPPSSMLLAG
-191 SLVTRGRAKGVV
+191 SLVTRGRAQGVV

-215 AAELG
+215 ATELG

-228 LVARLAKFTNAL
+228 LVVRLAKFTNAL

-278 EGLPIAISVALAVSM
+278 EGLPIAVSVALAVSM

-349 ADLDRCEIRASGLDG
+349 ADLDRCEIRASGLGG
-364 DLVRERARRLL
+364 DLVRERARSLL

-392 WVTAGDTVDVALL
+392 WVAAGDTVDVALL
-405 AAGRKAGLGQ
+405 AAGRKAGLAQ

-447 YVFVKGA
+447 HVFVKGA

-465 DVAGNAVEIDRAS
+465 DVAGNAVDIDRAS

-487 ARGLRVLAFAEGEVG
+487 ARGLRGLAFAEGEVG
-502 ATLTGSLGHAHLVD
+502 AKLAGSLGHGHLVD

-556 TAAAIAKDAG
+556 TAAAIARDAALG
-566 LAFHASQIVSGHDID
+566 FHASQVISGHDVD
-581 EAGRSGDQRLDEIT
+581 QAARAGDQRLDEIT

-620 YIVAVTGDGVN
+620 HIVAVTGDGVN

-672 IAEGRSA
+672 IAEGRAA

-762 VVQSTIVIGGAA
+762 VIQSTVVIGGVA

-785 YDVPEARNITL
+785 YGVLEARNMTL

-829 LSVLAA
+829 ISVLAA

-874 VTETDKFFSR
+874 VTEVDKFFSR

>member
-1 MMSVT
+1 MMNLT
-6 EHTSTPTTP
+6 AQTP
-15 AAIGL
+15 APATPKANGL
-20 TGIEAEKLLA
+20 TSVEAEGRLA
-30 KLGPN
+30 ELGPN

-48 FIVQFRNPIIYILL
+48 FLVQFRNPIIYILL
-62 LASGLSLATGRI
+62 LASALSFATGRI

-87 ASIGTFQEYSADR
+87 ASIGTYQEYSADR
-100 AAAALRKLEQPSAR
+100 AAAALRKLEQPLAR
-114 VIRDGVAGRIEAKR
+114 VIRDGVACRIEAKR

-142 IPADLMLVDA
+142 IPADLTLVDA

-157 DESLLTGESMPVPKG
+157 DESLLTGESMPVSKG
-172 RSVEG
+172 RTVEG
-177 SSEETRNCLLLLAG
+177 SSDEIHSALLLLAG

-203 TATGTATMLGGI
+203 TATGSETMLGGI
-215 AAELG
+215 AVELG
-220 RASSSQPP
+220 KAGSSQPP

-240 AVFVGLAALVLVVA
+240 AVFVGLAALVLVLV

-269 VGLAVSAVP
+269 IGLAVSAVP

-312 GSTTM
+312 GSTTI

-322 TGTLTSNVQTVTEI
+322 TGTLTSNMQTVTEI

-349 ADLDRCEIRASGLDG
+349 ADLDKCEIRAS

-375 RAALLANEGSL
+375 RAALLANEGTL
-386 VRRDDL
+386 ARRDDL
-392 WVTAGDTVDVALL
+392 WVAAGDTVDVALL

-447 YVFVKGA
+447 HVFVKGA
-454 SEVLIEMADRM
+454 SEVLIEMSDRM
-465 DVAGNAVEIDRAS
+465 DSAGNVVEIDRAS

-487 ARGLRVLAFAEGEVG
+487 ARGLRVLAFAEGEIG
-502 ATLTGSLGHAHLVD
+502 ASLAGSLGHGHLVD

-534 NAMKDCRAA
+534 NAMKDCHAA

-556 TAAAIAKDAG
+556 TAAAIARDAG
-566 LAFHASQIVSGHDID
+566 LGFHAGQVVSGHDID
-581 EAGRSGDQRLDEIT
+581 EAARAGDQRLDEIT

-620 YIVAVTGDGVN
+620 HIVAVTGDGVN

-672 IAEGRSA
+672 IAEGRAA

-762 VVQSTIVIGGAA
+762 VVQSTVVIGGAA

-785 YDVPEARNITL
+785 YGVPEARNITL
-796 LIFVLF
+796 LIFVMF

-814 RSIFSIDILRNRFLL
+814 RSIFSVDILRNRFLL

-860 EWGLSMLMASSLVL
+860 EWGLSMLIASSLVL
-874 VTETDKFFSR
+874 VTEVDKFVSR
-884 RRRDRSSRVA
+884 RRSDRSSHA

>member
-1 MMSVT
+1 MMNLT
-6 EHTSTPTTP
+6 AQTPAPTTP
-15 AAIGL
+15 AVIGL
-20 TGIEAEKLLA
+20 TSIEAEERLA
-30 KLGPN
+30 ELGPN
-35 TLPEPEPPSPLKV
+35 TLPEPEPPSPLRV
-48 FIVQFRNPIIYILL
+48 FLIQFRNPIIYILL
-62 LASGLSLATGRI
+62 LASALSFATGRI
-74 EDALFILVVLLIN
+74 EDGLFILVVLLIN
-87 ASIGTFQEYSADR
+87 ASIGTYQEYSADR

-114 VIRDGVAGRIEAKR
+114 VIRDGVACRIEAKR

-172 RSVEG
+172 RTVEG
-177 SSEETRNCLLLLAG
+177 SSNETASSMLLAG

-215 AAELG
+215 AAKLG

-240 AVFVGLAALVLVVA
+240 AVFVGLAALLLVVA
-254 GFMRGLPLH
+254 GFMQGLPMH

-312 GSTTM
+312 GSTTI

-349 ADLDRCEIRASGLDG
+349 ADLDKCEIRASGLDS

-375 RAALLANEGSL
+375 RAALLANEGTL
-386 VRRDDL
+386 ARRDDL
-392 WVTAGDTVDVALL
+392 WVAAGDTVDVALL

-441 HGSDRI
+441 HGGDRI
-447 YVFVKGA
+447 HVFVKGA
-454 SEVLIEMADRM
+454 SEVLIEMSDRM
-465 DVAGNAVEIDRAS
+465 DSAGNVVEIDRTS

-487 ARGLRVLAFAEGEVG
+487 ARGLRVLAFAEGEIG
-502 ATLTGSLGHAHLVD
+502 ASLAGSLGHGHLVD

-534 NAMKDCRAA
+534 NAMKDCHAA

-556 TAAAIAKDAG
+556 TAAAIARDAG
-566 LAFHASQIVSGHDID
+566 LGFHAGQVVSGHDID
-581 EAGRSGDQRLDEIT
+581 EAARAGDQRLDEIT

-605 PAQKSAIVAS
+605 PTQKSAIVAS

-620 YIVAVTGDGVN
+620 HIVAVTGDGVN

-661 TDDNFASIVAG
+661 TNDNFASIVAG
-672 IAEGRSA
+672 IAEGRAA

-752 PVLDRTMIRR
+752 PVLDGTMIQR
-762 VVQSTIVIGGAA
+762 VVQSTVVIGGAA

-785 YDVPEARNITL
+785 YGVPEARNITL
-796 LIFVLF
+796 LIFVMF

-814 RSIFSIDILRNRFLL
+814 RSIFSVDILRNRFLL

-840 SAMYVPWLSRTLG
+840 SAMYVPWLSGTLG
-853 LSPITPL
+853 LSPIMPL
-860 EWGLSMLMASSLVL
+860 EWGLSMLIASSLVL
-874 VTETDKFFSR
+874 VTEVDKFVSR
-884 RRRDRSSRVA
+884 RRRDRSSHA

>member
-1 MMSVT
+1 MMNLT
-6 EHTSTPTTP
+6 AQTPAPTTP
-15 AAIGL
+15 AVIGL
-20 TGIEAEKLLA
+20 TSIEAEERLA
-30 KLGPN
+30 ELGPN
-35 TLPEPEPPSPLKV
+35 TLPEPEPPSPLRV
-48 FIVQFRNPIIYILL
+48 FLIQFRNPIIYILL
-62 LASGLSLATGRI
+62 LASALSFATGRI
-74 EDALFILVVLLIN
+74 EDGLFILVVLLIN
-87 ASIGTFQEYSADR
+87 ASIGTYQEYSADR

-114 VIRDGVAGRIEAKR
+114 VIRDGVACRIEAKR

-157 DESLLTGESMPVPKG
+157 DESLLTGESMPVAKG
-172 RSVEG
+172 RTVEG
-177 SSEETRNCLLLLAG
+177 SSDETASSMLLAG

-312 GSTTM
+312 GSTTI

-349 ADLDRCEIRASGLDG
+349 ADLDKCEIRASGLDS

-375 RAALLANEGSL
+375 RAALLANEGTL
-386 VRRDDL
+386 ARRDDL
-392 WVTAGDTVDVALL
+392 WVAAGDTVDVALL

-447 YVFVKGA
+447 HVFVKGA
-454 SEVLIEMADRM
+454 SEVLIEMSDRM
-465 DVAGNAVEIDRAS
+465 DSAGNVVEIDRAS

-487 ARGLRVLAFAEGEVG
+487 ARGLRVLAFAEGEIG
-502 ATLTGSLGHAHLVD
+502 ASLAGSLGHGHLVD
-516 LVFLGL
+516 LVLLGL

-534 NAMKDCRAA
+534 NAMKDCHAA

-556 TAAAIAKDAG
+556 TAAAIARDAG
-566 LAFHASQIVSGHDID
+566 LSFHAGQVVSGHDID
-581 EAGRSGDQRLDEIT
+581 EAARAGDQRLDEIT

-605 PAQKSAIVAS
+605 PTQKSAIVAS

-620 YIVAVTGDGVN
+620 HIVAVTGDGVN

-672 IAEGRSA
+672 IAEGRAA

-762 VVQSTIVIGGAA
+762 VVQSTVVIGGAA

-785 YDVPEARNITL
+785 YGVPEARNITL
-796 LIFVLF
+796 LIFVMF

-814 RSIFSIDILRNRFLL
+814 RSIFSVDILRNRFLL

-840 SAMYVPWLSRTLG
+840 SAMYVPWLSGTLG

-860 EWGLSMLMASSLVL
+860 EWGLSMLIASSLVL
-874 VTETDKFFSR
+874 VTEVDKFVSR
-884 RRRDRSSRVA
+884 RRRDRSSHA

>member
-1 MMSVT
+1 MMNLT
-6 EHTSTPTTP
+6 AQTPAPTTP
-15 AAIGL
+15 AVIGL
-20 TGIEAEKLLA
+20 TSIEAEERLA
-30 KLGPN
+30 ELGPN
-35 TLPEPEPPSPLKV
+35 TLPEPEPPSPLRV
-48 FIVQFRNPIIYILL
+48 FLIQFRNPIIYILL
-62 LASGLSLATGRI
+62 LASALSFATGRI
-74 EDALFILVVLLIN
+74 EDGLFILVVLLIN
-87 ASIGTFQEYSADR
+87 ASIGTYQEYSADR

-114 VIRDGVAGRIEAKR
+114 VIRDGVACRIEAKR

-172 RSVEG
+172 RTVEG
-177 SSEETRNCLLLLAG
+177 SSDETASSMLLAG
-191 SLVTRGRAKGVV
+191 SLATRGRAKGVV

-220 RASSSQPP
+220 RANSSQPP

-254 GFMRGLPLH
+254 GFLRGLPLH

-312 GSTTM
+312 GSTTI

-349 ADLDRCEIRASGLDG
+349 ADLDKCEIRASGLDS

-375 RAALLANEGSL
+375 RAALLANEGTL
-386 VRRDDL
+386 ARRDDL
-392 WVTAGDTVDVALL
+392 WVAAGDTVDVALL

-447 YVFVKGA
+447 HVFVKGA
-454 SEVLIEMADRM
+454 SEVLIEMSDRM
-465 DVAGNAVEIDRAS
+465 DSAGNAVEIDRAS

-487 ARGLRVLAFAEGEVG
+487 ARGLRVLAFAEGEIS
-502 ATLTGSLGHAHLVD
+502 ASLAGSLGHGHLVD

-534 NAMKDCRAA
+534 NAMKDCHAA

-556 TAAAIAKDAG
+556 TAAAIARDAG
-566 LAFHASQIVSGHDID
+566 LGFHAGQVVSGHDID
-581 EAGRSGDQRLDEIT
+581 EAARAGDQRLDEIT

-620 YIVAVTGDGVN
+620 HIVAVTGDGVN

-672 IAEGRSA
+672 ISEGRAA

-762 VVQSTIVIGGAA
+762 VVQSTVVIGGAA

-785 YDVPEARNITL
+785 YGVPEARNITL
-796 LIFVLF
+796 LIFVMF

-814 RSIFSIDILRNRFLL
+814 RSIFSVDILRNRFLL

-840 SAMYVPWLSRTLG
+840 SAMYVPWLSGTLG

-860 EWGLSMLMASSLVL
+860 EWGLSMLIASSLVL
-874 VTETDKFFSR
+874 VTEVDKFVSR
-884 RRRDRSSRVA
+884 RRRDRSSHA

>member
-1 MMSVT
+1 MMNLT
-6 EHTSTPTTP
+6 AQTPAPTTP
-15 AAIGL
+15 AVIGL
-20 TGIEAEKLLA
+20 TSIEAEERLA
-30 KLGPN
+30 ELGPN
-35 TLPEPEPPSPLKV
+35 TLPEPEPPSPLRV
-48 FIVQFRNPIIYILL
+48 FLIQFRNPIIYILL
-62 LASGLSLATGRI
+62 LASALSFATGRI
-74 EDALFILVVLLIN
+74 EDGLFVLVVLLIN
-87 ASIGTFQEYSADR
+87 ASIGTYQEYSADR

-114 VIRDGVAGRIEAKR
+114 VIRDGVACTIEAKR

-157 DESLLTGESMPVPKG
+157 DESLLTGESTPVPKG
-172 RSVEG
+172 RNVEG
-177 SSEETRNCLLLLAG
+177 SSNETASSMLLAG

-240 AVFVGLAALVLVVA
+240 AVFVGLAALLLVVA
-254 GFMRGLPLH
+254 GFMQGLPMH

-312 GSTTM
+312 GSTTI

-349 ADLDRCEIRASGLDG
+349 ADLDKCEIRASGLDS

-375 RAALLANEGSL
+375 RAALLANEGTL
-386 VRRDDL
+386 ARRDDL
-392 WVTAGDTVDVALL
+392 WVAAGDTVDVALL

-441 HGSDRI
+441 HGGDRI
-447 YVFVKGA
+447 HVFVKGA
-454 SEVLIEMADRM
+454 SEVLIEMSDRM
-465 DVAGNAVEIDRAS
+465 DSAGNVVEIDRTS

-487 ARGLRVLAFAEGEVG
+487 ARGLRVLAFAEGEIG
-502 ATLTGSLGHAHLVD
+502 ASLAGSLGHGHLVD

-534 NAMKDCRAA
+534 NAMKDCHAA

-556 TAAAIAKDAG
+556 TAAAIARDAG
-566 LAFHASQIVSGHDID
+566 LGFHAGQVVSGHDID
-581 EAGRSGDQRLDEIT
+581 EAARAGDQRLDEIT

-605 PAQKSAIVAS
+605 PTQKSAIVAS

-620 YIVAVTGDGVN
+620 HIVAVTGDGVN

-661 TDDNFASIVAG
+661 TNDNFASIVAG
-672 IAEGRSA
+672 IAEGRAA

-752 PVLDRTMIRR
+752 PVLDGTMIQR
-762 VVQSTIVIGGAA
+762 VVQSTVVIGGAA

-785 YDVPEARNITL
+785 YGVPEARNITL
-796 LIFVLF
+796 LIFVMF

-814 RSIFSIDILRNRFLL
+814 RSIFSVDILRNRFLL

-840 SAMYVPWLSRTLG
+840 SAMYVPWLSGTLG
-853 LSPITPL
+853 LSPIMPL
-860 EWGLSMLMASSLVL
+860 EWGLSMLIASSLVL
-874 VTETDKFFSR
+874 VTEVDKLVSR
-884 RRRDRSSRVA
+884 RRRDRSSHA

>member
-1 MMSVT
+1 MNLT
-6 EHTSTPTTP
+6 AQTP
-15 AAIGL
+15 APATPKANGL
-20 TGIEAEKLLA
+20 TSVEAEGRLA
-30 KLGPN
+30 ELGPN

-48 FIVQFRNPIIYILL
+48 FLVQFRNPIIYILL
-62 LASGLSLATGRI
+62 LASALSFATGRI

-87 ASIGTFQEYSADR
+87 ASIGTYQEYSADR
-100 AAAALRKLEQPSAR
+100 AAAALRKLEQPLAR
-114 VIRDGVAGRIEAKR
+114 VIRDGVACRIEAKR

-142 IPADLMLVDA
+142 IPADLTLVDA

-157 DESLLTGESMPVPKG
+157 DESLLTGESMPVSKG
-172 RSVEG
+172 RTVEG
-177 SSEETRNCLLLLAG
+177 SSDEIHSALLLLAG

-203 TATGTATMLGGI
+203 TATGSETMLGGI
-215 AAELG
+215 AVELG
-220 RASSSQPP
+220 KAGSSQPP

-240 AVFVGLAALVLVVA
+240 AVFVGLAALVLVLV

-269 VGLAVSAVP
+269 IGLAVSAVP

-312 GSTTM
+312 GSTTI

-322 TGTLTSNVQTVTEI
+322 TGTLTSNMQTVTEI

-349 ADLDRCEIRASGLDG
+349 ADLDKCEIRAS

-375 RAALLANEGSL
+375 RAALLANEGTL
-386 VRRDDL
+386 ARRDDL
-392 WVTAGDTVDVALL
+392 WVAAGDTVDVALL

-447 YVFVKGA
+447 HVFVKGA
-454 SEVLIEMADRM
+454 SEVLIEMSDRM
-465 DVAGNAVEIDRAS
+465 DSAGNVVEIDRAS

-487 ARGLRVLAFAEGEVG
+487 ARGLRVLAFAEGEIG
-502 ATLTGSLGHAHLVD
+502 ASLAGSLGHGHLVD

-534 NAMKDCRAA
+534 NAMKDCHAA

-556 TAAAIAKDAG
+556 TAAAIARDAG
-566 LAFHASQIVSGHDID
+566 LGFHAGQVVSGHDID
-581 EAGRSGDQRLDEIT
+581 EAARAGDQRLDEIT

-620 YIVAVTGDGVN
+620 HIVAVTGDGVN

-672 IAEGRSA
+672 IAEGRAA

-762 VVQSTIVIGGAA
+762 VVQSTVVIGGAA

-785 YDVPEARNITL
+785 YGVPEARNITL
-796 LIFVLF
+796 LIFVMF

-814 RSIFSIDILRNRFLL
+814 RSIFSVDILRNRFLL

-860 EWGLSMLMASSLVL
+860 EWGLSMLIASSLVL
-874 VTETDKFFSR
+874 VTEVDKFVSR
-884 RRRDRSSRVA
+884 RRSDRSSHA

>member
-1 MMSVT
+1 MMNLT
-6 EHTSTPTTP
+6 AQTPAPTTP
-15 AAIGL
+15 AVIGL
-20 TGIEAEKLLA
+20 TSIEAEERLA
-30 KLGPN
+30 ELGPN
-35 TLPEPEPPSPLKV
+35 TLPEPEPPSPLRV
-48 FIVQFRNPIIYILL
+48 FLLQFRNPIIYILL
-62 LASGLSLATGRI
+62 LASALSFATGRI
-74 EDALFILVVLLIN
+74 EDGLFILVVLLIN
-87 ASIGTFQEYSADR
+87 ASIGTYQEYSADR

-114 VIRDGVAGRIEAKR
+114 VIRDGVACRIEAKR

-172 RSVEG
+172 RTVEG
-177 SSEETRNCLLLLAG
+177 SSNETASSMLLAG

-215 AAELG
+215 AAKLG

-240 AVFVGLAALVLVVA
+240 AVFVGLAALLLVVA
-254 GFMRGLPLH
+254 GFMQGLPMH

-312 GSTTM
+312 GSTTI

-349 ADLDRCEIRASGLDG
+349 ADLDKCEIRASGLDS

-375 RAALLANEGSL
+375 RAALLANEGTL
-386 VRRDDL
+386 ARRDDL
-392 WVTAGDTVDVALL
+392 WVAAGDTVDVALL

-441 HGSDRI
+441 HGGDRI
-447 YVFVKGA
+447 HVFVKGA
-454 SEVLIEMADRM
+454 SEVLIEMSDRM
-465 DVAGNAVEIDRAS
+465 DSAGNVVEIDRTS

-487 ARGLRVLAFAEGEVG
+487 ARGLRVLAFAEGEIG
-502 ATLTGSLGHAHLVD
+502 ASLAGSLGHGHLVD

-534 NAMKDCRAA
+534 NAMKDCHAA

-556 TAAAIAKDAG
+556 TAAAIARDAG
-566 LAFHASQIVSGHDID
+566 LGFHAGQVVSGHDID
-581 EAGRSGDQRLDEIT
+581 EAARAGDQRLDEIT

-605 PAQKSAIVAS
+605 PTQKSAIVAS

-620 YIVAVTGDGVN
+620 HIVAVTGDGVN

-661 TDDNFASIVAG
+661 TNDNFASIVAG
-672 IAEGRSA
+672 IAEGRAA

-752 PVLDRTMIRR
+752 PVLDGTMIQR
-762 VVQSTIVIGGAA
+762 VVQSTVVIGGAA

-785 YDVPEARNITL
+785 YGVPEARNITL
-796 LIFVLF
+796 LIFVMF

-814 RSIFSIDILRNRFLL
+814 RSIFSVDILRNRFLL

-840 SAMYVPWLSRTLG
+840 SAMYVPWLSGTLG
-853 LSPITPL
+853 LSPIMPL
-860 EWGLSMLMASSLVL
+860 EWGLSMLIASSLVL
-874 VTETDKFFSR
+874 VTEVDKFVSR
-884 RRRDRSSRVA
+884 RRRDRSSHA

>member
-1 MMSVT
+1 MMNLT
-6 EHTSTPTTP
+6 AQTPAPTTP
-15 AAIGL
+15 AVIGL
-20 TGIEAEKLLA
+20 TSIEAEERLA
-30 KLGPN
+30 ELGPN
-35 TLPEPEPPSPLKV
+35 TLPEPEPPSPLRV
-48 FIVQFRNPIIYILL
+48 FLIQFRNPIIYILL
-62 LASGLSLATGRI
+62 LASALSFATGRI
-74 EDALFILVVLLIN
+74 EDGLFVLVVLLIN
-87 ASIGTFQEYSADR
+87 ASIGTYQEYSADR

-114 VIRDGVAGRIEAKR
+114 VIRDGVACTIEAKR

-172 RSVEG
+172 RTVEG
-177 SSEETRNCLLLLAG
+177 SSNETASSMLLAG

-240 AVFVGLAALVLVVA
+240 AVFVGLAALSLVVA

-312 GSTTM
+312 GSTTI

-349 ADLDRCEIRASGLDG
+349 ADLDKCEIRASGLDS
-364 DLVRERARRLL
+364 DLVRERACRLL
-375 RAALLANEGSL
+375 RAALLANEGTL
-386 VRRDDL
+386 ARRDDL
-392 WVTAGDTVDVALL
+392 WVAAGDTVDVALL

-447 YVFVKGA
+447 HVFVKGA
-454 SEVLIEMADRM
+454 SEVLIEMSDRM
-465 DVAGNAVEIDRAS
+465 DSAGNVVEIDRMS

-487 ARGLRVLAFAEGEVG
+487 ARGLRVLAFAEGEIG
-502 ATLTGSLGHAHLVD
+502 APLAGSLGHGHLVD

-534 NAMKDCRAA
+534 NAMKDCHAA

-556 TAAAIAKDAG
+556 TAAAIARDAG
-566 LAFHASQIVSGHDID
+566 LGFHAGQVVSGHDID
-581 EAGRSGDQRLDEIT
+581 EAARAGDQRLDEIT

-605 PAQKSAIVAS
+605 PTQKSAIVAS

-620 YIVAVTGDGVN
+620 HIVAVTGDGVN

-661 TDDNFASIVAG
+661 TNDNFASIVAG
-672 IAEGRSA
+672 IAEGRAA

-737 PEGDELAGPPRSPLE
+737 PEGDELAGQPRSPLE
-752 PVLDRTMIRR
+752 PVLDGTMIQR
-762 VVQSTIVIGGAA
+762 VVQSTVVIGGAA

-785 YDVPEARNITL
+785 YGVPEARNITL
-796 LIFVLF
+796 LIFVMF

-814 RSIFSIDILRNRFLL
+814 RSIFSVDILRNRFLL

-840 SAMYVPWLSRTLG
+840 SAMYVPWLSGTLG
-853 LSPITPL
+853 LSPIMPL
-860 EWGLSMLMASSLVL
+860 EWGLSMLIATSLVL
-874 VTETDKFFSR
+874 VTEVDKFVSR
-884 RRRDRSSRVA
+884 RRRDRSSHA

>member
-1 MMSVT
+1 MMNLT
-6 EHTSTPTTP
+6 AQTSAPTTP
-15 AAIGL
+15 KANGL
-20 TGIEAEKLLA
+20 TSVEAEKRLA
-30 KLGPN
+30 ELGPN
-35 TLPEPEPPSPLKV
+35 TLPEPEPPSPLRV
-48 FIVQFRNPIIYILL
+48 FLIQFRNPIIYILL
-62 LASGLSLATGRI
+62 LASALSFATGRI
-74 EDALFILVVLLIN
+74 EDGLFILVVLLIN
-87 ASIGTFQEYSADR
+87 ASIGTYQEYSADR

-114 VIRDGVAGRIEAKR
+114 VIRDGVACRIEAKR

-157 DESLLTGESMPVPKG
+157 DESLLTGESMPVAKG
-172 RSVEG
+172 RTVEG
-177 SSEETRNCLLLLAG
+177 SSDETASSMLLAG

-312 GSTTM
+312 GSTTI

-349 ADLDRCEIRASGLDG
+349 ADLDKCEIRASGLDS

-375 RAALLANEGSL
+375 RAALLANEGTL
-386 VRRDDL
+386 ARRDDL
-392 WVTAGDTVDVALL
+392 WVAAGDTVDVALL

-447 YVFVKGA
+447 HVFVKGA
-454 SEVLIEMADRM
+454 SEVLIEMSDRM
-465 DVAGNAVEIDRAS
+465 DSAGNVVEIDRAS

-487 ARGLRVLAFAEGEVG
+487 ARGLRVLAFAEGEIG
-502 ATLTGSLGHAHLVD
+502 ASLAGSLGHGHLVD
-516 LVFLGL
+516 LVLLGL

-534 NAMKDCRAA
+534 NAMKDCHAA

-556 TAAAIAKDAG
+556 TAAAIARDAG
-566 LAFHASQIVSGHDID
+566 LSFHAGQVVSGHDID
-581 EAGRSGDQRLDEIT
+581 EAARAGDQRLDEIT

-605 PAQKSAIVAS
+605 PTQKSAIVAS

-620 YIVAVTGDGVN
+620 HIVAVTGDGVN

-672 IAEGRSA
+672 IAEGRAA

-762 VVQSTIVIGGAA
+762 VVQSTVVIGGAA

-785 YDVPEARNITL
+785 YGVPEARNITL
-796 LIFVLF
+796 LIFVMF

-814 RSIFSIDILRNRFLL
+814 RSIFSVDILRNRFLL

-840 SAMYVPWLSRTLG
+840 SAMYVPWLSGTLG

-860 EWGLSMLMASSLVL
+860 EWGLSMLIASSLVL
-874 VTETDKFFSR
+874 VTEVDKFVSR
-884 RRRDRSSRVA
+884 RRRDRSSHA

>member
-1 MMSVT
+1 MMNLT
-6 EHTSTPTTP
+6 AQTPAPTTP
-15 AAIGL
+15 AVIGL
-20 TGIEAEKLLA
+20 TSIEAEERLA
-30 KLGPN
+30 ELGPN
-35 TLPEPEPPSPLKV
+35 TLPEPEPPSPLRV
-48 FIVQFRNPIIYILL
+48 FLIQFRNPIIYILL
-62 LASGLSLATGRI
+62 LASALSFATGRI
-74 EDALFILVVLLIN
+74 EDGLFILVVLLIN
-87 ASIGTFQEYSADR
+87 ASIGTYQEYSADR

-114 VIRDGVAGRIEAKR
+114 VIRDGVACRIEAKR

-172 RSVEG
+172 RTVEG
-177 SSEETRNCLLLLAG
+177 SSDETASSMLLAG

-312 GSTTM
+312 GSTTI

-349 ADLDRCEIRASGLDG
+349 ADLDKCEIRASGLDS

-375 RAALLANEGSL
+375 RAALLANEGTL
-386 VRRDDL
+386 ARRDDL
-392 WVTAGDTVDVALL
+392 WVAAGDTVDVALL

-447 YVFVKGA
+447 HVFVKGA
-454 SEVLIEMADRM
+454 SEVLIEMSDRM
-465 DVAGNAVEIDRAS
+465 DSAGNIVEIDRAS

-487 ARGLRVLAFAEGEVG
+487 ARGLRVLAFAEGEIG
-502 ATLTGSLGHAHLVD
+502 ASLAGSLGHGHLVD

-534 NAMKDCRAA
+534 TAMKDCHAA

-556 TAAAIAKDAG
+556 TAAAIARDAG
-566 LAFHASQIVSGHDID
+566 LSFHAGQVVSGYDID
-581 EAGRSGDQRLDEIT
+581 EAARAGDQRLDEIT

-605 PAQKSAIVAS
+605 PTQKSAIVAS

-620 YIVAVTGDGVN
+620 HIVAVTGDGVN

-672 IAEGRSA
+672 IAEGRAA

-762 VVQSTIVIGGAA
+762 VVQSTVVIGGAA

-785 YDVPEARNITL
+785 YGVPEARNITL
-796 LIFVLF
+796 LIFVMF

-814 RSIFSIDILRNRFLL
+814 RSIFSVDILRNRFLL

-840 SAMYVPWLSRTLG
+840 SAMYVPWLSGTLG

-860 EWGLSMLMASSLVL
+860 EWGLSMLIASSLVL
-874 VTETDKFFSR
+874 VTEVDKLVSR
-884 RRRDRSSRVA
+884 RRRDRSSHA

>member
-1 MMSVT
+1 MMNLT
-6 EHTSTPTTP
+6 AQTPAPTTP
-15 AAIGL
+15 AVIGL
-20 TGIEAEKLLA
+20 TSIEAEERLA
-30 KLGPN
+30 ELGPN
-35 TLPEPEPPSPLKV
+35 MLPEPEPPSPLRV
-48 FIVQFRNPIIYILL
+48 FLIQFRNPIIYILL
-62 LASGLSLATGRI
+62 LASALSFATGRI
-74 EDALFILVVLLIN
+74 EDGLFILVVLLIN
-87 ASIGTFQEYSADR
+87 ASIGTYQEYSADR
-100 AAAALRKLEQPSAR
+100 AAAALRRLEQPSAR
-114 VIRDGVAGRIEAKR
+114 VIRDGVACRIEAKR

-172 RSVEG
+172 RTVEG
-177 SSEETRNCLLLLAG
+177 SSDETASSMLRAG

-299 NVIVRSMPAVEAL
+299 NVIVRRMPAVEAL
-312 GSTTM
+312 GSTTI

-349 ADLDRCEIRASGLDG
+349 SDLDKCEIRASGLDS

-375 RAALLANEGSL
+375 RAALLANEGTL
-386 VRRDDL
+386 ARRDDL
-392 WVTAGDTVDVALL
+392 WVAAGDTVDVALL

-447 YVFVKGA
+447 HVFVKGA
-454 SEVLIEMADRM
+454 SEVLIEMSDRM
-465 DVAGNAVEIDRAS
+465 DSAGSVVEIDRAS

-487 ARGLRVLAFAEGEVG
+487 ARGLRVLAFAEGEIG
-502 ATLTGSLGHAHLVD
+502 ASLAGSLGHGHLVD

-534 NAMKDCRAA
+534 NAMKDCHAA

-556 TAAAIAKDAG
+556 TAAAIARDAG
-566 LAFHASQIVSGHDID
+566 LSFHAGQVVSGHNID
-581 EAGRSGDQRLDEIT
+581 EAARAGDQRLDEIT

-620 YIVAVTGDGVN
+620 HIVAVTGDGVN

-672 IAEGRSA
+672 IAEGRAA

-762 VVQSTIVIGGAA
+762 VVQSTVAIGGAA

-785 YDVPEARNITL
+785 YGVPEARNITL
-796 LIFVLF
+796 LIFVMF

-814 RSIFSIDILRNRFLL
+814 RSIFSVDILRNRFLL

-840 SAMYVPWLSRTLG
+840 SAMYVPWLSGTLG

-860 EWGLSMLMASSLVL
+860 EWGLSMLIASSLVL
-874 VTETDKFFSR
+874 VTEVDKFVSR
-884 RRRDRSSRVA
+884 RRRDRSSHA

>member
-1 MMSVT
+1 MNLT
-6 EHTSTPTTP
+6 AQTPAPTTP
-15 AAIGL
+15 AVIGL
-20 TGIEAEKLLA
+20 TSIEAEERLA
-30 KLGPN
+30 ELGPN
-35 TLPEPEPPSPLKV
+35 TLPEPEPPSPLRV
-48 FIVQFRNPIIYILL
+48 FLIQFRNPIIYILL
-62 LASGLSLATGRI
+62 LASALSFATGRI
-74 EDALFILVVLLIN
+74 EDGLFILVVLLIN
-87 ASIGTFQEYSADR
+87 ASIGTYQEYSADR

-114 VIRDGVAGRIEAKR
+114 VMRDGVACRIEAKR

-172 RSVEG
+172 RTVEG
-177 SSEETRNCLLLLAG
+177 SSDETASSMLLAG

-215 AAELG
+215 AAELE
-220 RASSSQPP
+220 RAGSSQPP

-254 GFMRGLPLH
+254 GLMRGLPLH

-312 GSTTM
+312 GSTTI

-349 ADLDRCEIRASGLDG
+349 ADLDKCEIRAIGLDS

-375 RAALLANEGSL
+375 RAALLANEGTL
-386 VRRDDL
+386 DRRDDL
-392 WVTAGDTVDVALL
+392 WVAAGDTVDVALL

-447 YVFVKGA
+447 HVFVKGA
-454 SEVLIEMADRM
+454 SEVLIEMSDRM
-465 DVAGNAVEIDRAS
+465 DSAGNVVEIDRTS

-487 ARGLRVLAFAEGEVG
+487 ARGLRVLAFAEGEIG
-502 ATLTGSLGHAHLVD
+502 ASLAGSLGHGHLVD

-534 NAMKDCRAA
+534 NAMKDCHAA

-556 TAAAIAKDAG
+556 TAAAIARDAG
-566 LAFHASQIVSGHDID
+566 LSFHVSQVVSGHNID
-581 EAGRSGDQRLDEIT
+581 EAARAGDQRLDEIT

-620 YIVAVTGDGVN
+620 HIVAVTGDGVN

-672 IAEGRSA
+672 ISEGRAA

-722 LVTNGIQDVALAGGR
+722 LVTNGIQDVALAGGK

-762 VVQSTIVIGGAA
+762 VVQSTVVIGGSA

-785 YDVPEARNITL
+785 YGVPEARNITL
-796 LIFVLF
+796 LIFVMF

-814 RSIFSIDILRNRFLL
+814 RSIFSVDILRNRFLL

-840 SAMYVPWLSRTLG
+840 SAMYIPWLSRTLG

-860 EWGLSMLMASSLVL
+860 EWGLSLLMASSLVL
-874 VTETDKFFSR
+874 VTEVDKFFSR

>member
-1 MMSVT
+1 MMNLT
-6 EHTSTPTTP
+6 AQTPAPTTP
-15 AAIGL
+15 AVIGL
-20 TGIEAEKLLA
+20 TSIEAEERLA
-30 KLGPN
+30 ELGPN
-35 TLPEPEPPSPLKV
+35 TLPEPEPPSPLRV
-48 FIVQFRNPIIYILL
+48 FLIQFRNPIIYILL
-62 LASGLSLATGRI
+62 LASALSFATGRI
-74 EDALFILVVLLIN
+74 EDGLFVLVVLLIN
-87 ASIGTFQEYSADR
+87 ASIGTYQEYSADR

-114 VIRDGVAGRIEAKR
+114 VIRDGVACTIEAKR

-172 RSVEG
+172 RTVEG
-177 SSEETRNCLLLLAG
+177 SSNETASSMLLAG

-240 AVFVGLAALVLVVA
+240 AVFVGLAALLLVVA
-254 GFMRGLPLH
+254 GFMQGLPMH

-312 GSTTM
+312 GSTTI

-349 ADLDRCEIRASGLDG
+349 ADLDKCEIRASGLDS

-375 RAALLANEGSL
+375 RAALLANEGTL
-386 VRRDDL
+386 ARRDDL
-392 WVTAGDTVDVALL
+392 WVAAGDTVDVALL

-441 HGSDRI
+441 HGGDRI
-447 YVFVKGA
+447 HVFVKGA
-454 SEVLIEMADRM
+454 SEVLIEMSDRM
-465 DVAGNAVEIDRAS
+465 DSAGNVVEIDRTS

-487 ARGLRVLAFAEGEVG
+487 ARGLRVLAFAEGEIG
-502 ATLTGSLGHAHLVD
+502 ASLAGSLGHGHLVD

-534 NAMKDCRAA
+534 NAMKDCHAA

-556 TAAAIAKDAG
+556 TAAAIARDAG
-566 LAFHASQIVSGHDID
+566 LGFHAGQVVSGHDID
-581 EAGRSGDQRLDEIT
+581 EAARAGDQRLDEIT

-605 PAQKSAIVAS
+605 PTQKSAIVAS

-620 YIVAVTGDGVN
+620 HIVAVTGDGVN

-661 TDDNFASIVAG
+661 TNDNFASIVAG
-672 IAEGRSA
+672 IAEGRAA

-752 PVLDRTMIRR
+752 PVLDGTMIQR
-762 VVQSTIVIGGAA
+762 VVQSTVVIGGAA

-785 YDVPEARNITL
+785 YGVPEARNITL
-796 LIFVLF
+796 LIFVMF

-814 RSIFSIDILRNRFLL
+814 RSIFSVDILRNRFLL

-840 SAMYVPWLSRTLG
+840 SAMYVPWLSGTLG
-853 LSPITPL
+853 LSPIMPL
-860 EWGLSMLMASSLVL
+860 EWGLSMLIASSLVL
-874 VTETDKFFSR
+874 VTEVDKFVSR
-884 RRRDRSSRVA
+884 RRRDRSSHA

>member
-1 MMSVT
+1 MMNLT
-6 EHTSTPTTP
+6 AQTPAPTTP
-15 AAIGL
+15 AVIGL
-20 TGIEAEKLLA
+20 TSIEAEERLA
-30 KLGPN
+30 ELGPN
-35 TLPEPEPPSPLKV
+35 TLPEPEPPSPLRV
-48 FIVQFRNPIIYILL
+48 FLIQFRNPIIYILL
-62 LASGLSLATGRI
+62 LASALSFATGRI
-74 EDALFILVVLLIN
+74 EDGLFILVVLLIN
-87 ASIGTFQEYSADR
+87 ASIGTYQEYSADR
-100 AAAALRKLEQPSAR
+100 AAIALRRIEQPSAR
-114 VIRDGVAGRIEAKR
+114 VIRDGMACRIEAKR
-128 LVVGDLVL
+128 LVAGDLVL

-142 IPADLMLVDA
+142 IPADLTLVDA

-157 DESLLTGESMPVPKG
+157 DESLLTGESKPVPKG
-172 RSVEG
+172 RIVEG
-177 SSEETRNCLLLLAG
+177 SSDETASSMLLLAG
-191 SLVTRGRAKGVV
+191 SLVTRGRAQGVV

-215 AAELG
+215 AVELG
-220 RASSSQPP
+220 RASSSQPPP

-240 AVFVGLAALVLVVA
+240 AAFVGLAALVLVVA

-312 GSTTM
+312 GSTTI

-336 RLPDGTDIALDAH
+336 RLPDGTDIALDANS
-349 ADLDRCEIRASGLDG
+349 DLDKCEIRASGLDS

-375 RAALLANEGSL
+375 RAALLANEGTL
-386 VRRDDL
+386 ARRDDL
-392 WVTAGDTVDVALL
+392 WVAAGDTVDVALL

-447 YVFVKGA
+447 HVFVKGA
-454 SEVLIEMADRM
+454 SEVLIEMSDRM
-465 DVAGNAVEIDRAS
+465 DSAGSVVEIDRAS

-487 ARGLRVLAFAEGEVG
+487 ARGLRVLAFAEGEIG
-502 ATLTGSLGHAHLVD
+502 ASLAGSLGHGHLVD

-534 NAMKDCRAA
+534 NAMKDCHAA

-556 TAAAIAKDAG
+556 TAAAIARDAG
-566 LAFHASQIVSGHDID
+566 LSFHAGQVVSGHNID
-581 EAGRSGDQRLDEIT
+581 EAARAGDQRLDEIT

-620 YIVAVTGDGVN
+620 HIVAVTGDGVN

-672 IAEGRSA
+672 ISEGRAA

-722 LVTNGIQDVALAGGR
+722 LVTNGIQDVALASGK

-752 PVLDRTMIRR
+752 PILDRTMIRR
-762 VVQSTIVIGGAA
+762 VVQSTVVIGGAA
-774 FLAFQWMIAHG
+774 FLAFQFMIAHG
-785 YDVPEARNITL
+785 YGVPEARNITL
-796 LIFVLF
+796 LIFVMF

-814 RSIFSIDILRNRFLL
+814 RSIFSVDILRNRFLL

-840 SAMYVPWLSRTLG
+840 SAMYVPWLSGTLG

-860 EWGLSMLMASSLVL
+860 EWGLSMLIASSLVL
-874 VTETDKFFSR
+874 VTEVDKFVSR
-884 RRRDRSSRVA
+884 LRRDRSSHA

>member
-1 MMSVT
+1 MMNLT
-6 EHTSTPTTP
+6 AQTPAPTTP
-15 AAIGL
+15 AVIGL
-20 TGIEAEKLLA
+20 TSIEAEERLA
-30 KLGPN
+30 ELGPN
-35 TLPEPEPPSPLKV
+35 MLPEPEPPSPLRV
-48 FIVQFRNPIIYILL
+48 FLIQFRNPIIYILL
-62 LASGLSLATGRI
+62 LASALSFATGRI
-74 EDALFILVVLLIN
+74 EDGLFILVVLLIN
-87 ASIGTFQEYSADR
+87 ASIGTYQEYSADR
-100 AAAALRKLEQPSAR
+100 AAAALRRLEQPSAR
-114 VIRDGVAGRIEAKR
+114 VIRDGVACRIEAKR

-172 RSVEG
+172 RTVEG
-177 SSEETRNCLLLLAG
+177 SSDETASSMLRAG

-312 GSTTM
+312 GSTTI

-349 ADLDRCEIRASGLDG
+349 SDLDKCEIRASGLDS

-375 RAALLANEGSL
+375 RAALLANEGTL
-386 VRRDDL
+386 ARRDDL
-392 WVTAGDTVDVALL
+392 WVAAGDTVDVALL

-447 YVFVKGA
+447 HVFVKGA
-454 SEVLIEMADRM
+454 SEVLIEMSDRM
-465 DVAGNAVEIDRAS
+465 DSAGSVVEIDRAS

-487 ARGLRVLAFAEGEVG
+487 ARGLRVLAFAEGEIG
-502 ATLTGSLGHAHLVD
+502 ASLAGSLGHGHLVD

-534 NAMKDCRAA
+534 NAMKDCHAA

-556 TAAAIAKDAG
+556 TAAAIARDAG
-566 LAFHASQIVSGHDID
+566 LSFHAGQVVSGHNID
-581 EAGRSGDQRLDEIT
+581 EAARAGDQRLDEIT

-620 YIVAVTGDGVN
+620 HIVAVTGDGVN

-672 IAEGRSA
+672 IAEGRAA

-762 VVQSTIVIGGAA
+762 VVQSTVAIGGAA

-785 YDVPEARNITL
+785 YGVPEARNITL
-796 LIFVLF
+796 LIFVMF

-814 RSIFSIDILRNRFLL
+814 RSIFSVDILRNRFLL

-840 SAMYVPWLSRTLG
+840 SAMYVPWLSGTLG

-860 EWGLSMLMASSLVL
+860 EWGLSMLIASSLVL
-874 VTETDKFFSR
+874 VTEVDKFVSR
-884 RRRDRSSRVA
+884 RRRDRSSHA

>member
-1 MMSVT
+1 MMNLT
-6 EHTSTPTTP
+6 AQTPAPTTP
-15 AAIGL
+15 AVIGL
-20 TGIEAEKLLA
+20 TSIEAEERLA
-30 KLGPN
+30 ELGPN
-35 TLPEPEPPSPLKV
+35 MLPEPEPPSPLRV
-48 FIVQFRNPIIYILL
+48 FLIQFRNPIIYILL
-62 LASGLSLATGRI
+62 LASALSFATGRI
-74 EDALFILVVLLIN
+74 EDGLFILVVLLIN
-87 ASIGTFQEYSADR
+87 ASIGTYQEYSADR
-100 AAAALRKLEQPSAR
+100 AAAALRRLEQPSAR
-114 VIRDGVAGRIEAKR
+114 VIRDGVACRIEAKR

-172 RSVEG
+172 RTVEG
-177 SSEETRNCLLLLAG
+177 SSDETASSMLRAG

-312 GSTTM
+312 GSTTI

-349 ADLDRCEIRASGLDG
+349 SDLDKCEIRASGLDS

-375 RAALLANEGSL
+375 RAALLANEGTL
-386 VRRDDL
+386 ARRDDL
-392 WVTAGDTVDVALL
+392 WVAAGDTVDVALL

-447 YVFVKGA
+447 HVFVKGA
-454 SEVLIEMADRM
+454 SEVLIEMSDRM
-465 DVAGNAVEIDRAS
+465 DSAGSVVEIDRAS

-487 ARGLRVLAFAEGEVG
+487 ARGLRVLAFAEGEIG
-502 ATLTGSLGHAHLVD
+502 ASLAGSLGHGHLVD

-534 NAMKDCRAA
+534 NAMKDCHAA

-556 TAAAIAKDAG
+556 TAAAIARDAG
-566 LAFHASQIVSGHDID
+566 LSFHAGQVVSGHNID
-581 EAGRSGDQRLDEIT
+581 EAARAGDQRLDEIT

-620 YIVAVTGDGVN
+620 HIVAVTGDGVN

-672 IAEGRSA
+672 IAEGRAA

-762 VVQSTIVIGGAA
+762 VVQSTVAIGGAA

-785 YDVPEARNITL
+785 YGVPEARNITL
-796 LIFVLF
+796 LIFVMF

-814 RSIFSIDILRNRFLL
+814 RSIFSVDILRNRFLL

-840 SAMYVPWLSRTLG
+840 SAMYVPWLSGTLG

-860 EWGLSMLMASSLVL
+860 EWGLSMLIAGSLVL
-874 VTETDKFFSR
+874 VTEVDKFVSR
-884 RRRDRSSRVA
+884 RRRDRSSHA

>member
-1 MMSVT
+1 MMNLT
-6 EHTSTPTTP
+6 AQTPAPTTP
-15 AAIGL
+15 AVIGL
-20 TGIEAEKLLA
+20 TSIEAEERLA
-30 KLGPN
+30 ELGPN
-35 TLPEPEPPSPLKV
+35 TLPEPEPPSPLRV
-48 FIVQFRNPIIYILL
+48 FLIQFRNPIIYILL
-62 LASGLSLATGRI
+62 LASALSFATDRI
-74 EDALFILVVLLIN
+74 EDGLFILVVLLIN
-87 ASIGTFQEYSADR
+87 ASIGTYQEYSADR

-114 VIRDGVAGRIEAKR
+114 VIRDGVACRIEAKR

-157 DESLLTGESMPVPKG
+157 DESLLTGESMPVAKG
-172 RSVEG
+172 RTVEG
-177 SSEETRNCLLLLAG
+177 SSDETASSMLLAG

-312 GSTTM
+312 GSTTI

-349 ADLDRCEIRASGLDG
+349 ADLDKCEIRASGLDS

-375 RAALLANEGSL
+375 RAALLANEGTL
-386 VRRDDL
+386 ARRDDL
-392 WVTAGDTVDVALL
+392 WVAAGDTVDVALL

-447 YVFVKGA
+447 HVFVKGA
-454 SEVLIEMADRM
+454 SEVLIEMSDRM
-465 DVAGNAVEIDRAS
+465 DSAGNVVEIDRAS

-487 ARGLRVLAFAEGEVG
+487 ARGLRVLAFAEGEIG
-502 ATLTGSLGHAHLVD
+502 ASLAGSLGHGHLVD
-516 LVFLGL
+516 LVLLGL

-534 NAMKDCRAA
+534 NAMKDCHAA

-556 TAAAIAKDAG
+556 TAAAIARDAG
-566 LAFHASQIVSGHDID
+566 LSFHAGQVVSGHDID
-581 EAGRSGDQRLDEIT
+581 EAARAGDQRLDEIT

-605 PAQKSAIVAS
+605 PTQKSAIVAS

-620 YIVAVTGDGVN
+620 HIVAVTGDGVN

-672 IAEGRSA
+672 IAEGRAA

-762 VVQSTIVIGGAA
+762 VVQSTVVIGGAA

-785 YDVPEARNITL
+785 YGVPEARNITL
-796 LIFVLF
+796 LIFVMF

-814 RSIFSIDILRNRFLL
+814 RSIFSVDILRNRFLL

-840 SAMYVPWLSRTLG
+840 SAMYVPWLSGTLG

-860 EWGLSMLMASSLVL
+860 EWGLSMLIASSLVL
-874 VTETDKFFSR
+874 VTEVDKFVSR
-884 RRRDRSSRVA
+884 RRRDRSSHA

>member
-1 MMSVT
+1 MMNLT
-6 EHTSTPTTP
+6 AQTPAPTTP
-15 AAIGL
+15 AVIGL
-20 TGIEAEKLLA
+20 TSIEAEERLA

-35 TLPEPEPPSPLKV
+35 TLPEPEPPSPVRV
-48 FIVQFRNPIIYILL
+48 FLIQFRNPIIYILL
-62 LASGLSLATGRI
+62 LASALSFATSRI
-74 EDALFILVVLLIN
+74 EDGLFILVVLLIN
-87 ASIGTFQEYSADR
+87 ASIGTYQEYSADR
-100 AAAALRKLEQPSAR
+100 AAIALRRLEQPSAR
-114 VIRDGVAGRIEAKR
+114 VIRDGMACRIEAKR
-128 LVVGDLVL
+128 LVAGDLVL

-142 IPADLMLVDA
+142 IPADLTLVDA

-157 DESLLTGESMPVPKG
+157 DESLLTGESKPVPKG
-172 RSVEG
+172 RIVEG
-177 SSEETRNCLLLLAG
+177 SSDETASSMLLLAG
-191 SLVTRGRAKGVV
+191 SLVTRGRAQGVV

-215 AAELG
+215 AVELG
-220 RASSSQPP
+220 RASSSQPPP

-240 AVFVGLAALVLVVA
+240 AAFVGLAALVLVVA

-312 GSTTM
+312 GSTTI

-349 ADLDRCEIRASGLDG
+349 SDLDKCEIRASGLDS

-375 RAALLANEGSL
+375 RAALLANEGTL
-386 VRRDDL
+386 ARRDDL
-392 WVTAGDTVDVALL
+392 WVAAGDTVDVALL

-415 EELNDRYPL
+415 EEVNDRYPL

-441 HGSDRI
+441 HGRDRI
-447 YVFVKGA
+447 HVFVKGA
-454 SEVLIEMADRM
+454 SEVLIEMSDRM
-465 DVAGNAVEIDRAS
+465 DSAGKVVEIDRAS

-502 ATLTGSLGHAHLVD
+502 APLAESLGHGHLVD

-534 NAMKDCRAA
+534 NAMKDCHTA

-556 TAAAIAKDAG
+556 TAAAIARDAG
-566 LAFHASQIVSGHDID
+566 LSFHDSQVVSGHNID
-581 EAGRSGDQRLDEIT
+581 EAARAGDQRLDEIT

-620 YIVAVTGDGVN
+620 HIVAVTGDGVN

-672 IAEGRSA
+672 ISEGRAA

-722 LVTNGIQDVALAGGR
+722 LVTNGIQDVALAGGK

-752 PVLDRTMIRR
+752 PILDRTMIRR
-762 VVQSTIVIGGAA
+762 VVQSTVVIGGAA
-774 FLAFQWMIAHG
+774 FLAFQFMIAHG
-785 YDVPEARNITL
+785 YGVPEARNITL
-796 LIFVLF
+796 LIFVMF

-814 RSIFSIDILRNRFLL
+814 RSIFSVDILRNRFLL

-840 SAMYVPWLSRTLG
+840 SAMYVPWLSGTLG

-860 EWGLSMLMASSLVL
+860 EWGLSMLIASSLVL
-874 VTETDKFFSR
+874 VAEVDKFVSR
-884 RRRDRSSRVA
+884 RRRDRSSHA

>member
-1 MMSVT
+1 MMNLT
-6 EHTSTPTTP
+6 AQTPGPTTP
-15 AAIGL
+15 AVIGL
-20 TGIEAEKLLA
+20 TSIEAEERLA
-30 KLGPN
+30 ELGPN
-35 TLPEPEPPSPLKV
+35 MLPEPEPPSPLRV
-48 FIVQFRNPIIYILL
+48 FLIQFRNPIIYILL
-62 LASGLSLATGRI
+62 LASALSFATGRI
-74 EDALFILVVLLIN
+74 EDGLFILVVLLIN
-87 ASIGTFQEYSADR
+87 ASIGTYQEYSADR
-100 AAAALRKLEQPSAR
+100 AAAALRRLEQPSAR
-114 VIRDGVAGRIEAKR
+114 VIRDGVACRIEAKR

-172 RSVEG
+172 RTVEG
-177 SSEETRNCLLLLAG
+177 SSDETASSMLRAG

-312 GSTTM
+312 GSTTI

-349 ADLDRCEIRASGLDG
+349 SDLDKCEIRASGLDS

-375 RAALLANEGSL
+375 RAALLANEGTL
-386 VRRDDL
+386 ARRDDL
-392 WVTAGDTVDVALL
+392 WVAAGDTVDVALL

-447 YVFVKGA
+447 HVFVKGA
-454 SEVLIEMADRM
+454 SEVLIEMSDRM
-465 DVAGNAVEIDRAS
+465 DSAGSVVEIDRAS

-487 ARGLRVLAFAEGEVG
+487 ARGLRVLAFAEGEIG
-502 ATLTGSLGHAHLVD
+502 ASLAGSLGHGHLVD

-534 NAMKDCRAA
+534 DAMKDCHAA

-556 TAAAIAKDAG
+556 TAAAIARDAG
-566 LAFHASQIVSGHDID
+566 LSFHAGQVVSGHNID
-581 EAGRSGDQRLDEIT
+581 EAARAGDQRLDEIT

-620 YIVAVTGDGVN
+620 HIVAVTGDGVN

-672 IAEGRSA
+672 IAEGRAA

-762 VVQSTIVIGGAA
+762 VVQSTVAIGGAA

-785 YDVPEARNITL
+785 YGVPEARNITL
-796 LIFVLF
+796 LIFVMF

-814 RSIFSIDILRNRFLL
+814 RSIFSVDILRNRFLL

-840 SAMYVPWLSRTLG
+840 SAMYVPWLSGTLG

-860 EWGLSMLMASSLVL
+860 EWGLSMLIASSLVL
-874 VTETDKFFSR
+874 VTEVDKFVSR
-884 RRRDRSSRVA
+884 RRRDRSSHA

>member
-1 MMSVT
+1 MMNLT
-6 EHTSTPTTP
+6 AQTPAPTTP
-15 AAIGL
+15 AVIGL
-20 TGIEAEKLLA
+20 TSIEAEERLA
-30 KLGPN
+30 ELGPN
-35 TLPEPEPPSPLKV
+35 TLPEPEPPSPLRV
-48 FIVQFRNPIIYILL
+48 FLIQFRNPIIYILL
-62 LASGLSLATGRI
+62 LASALSFATGRI
-74 EDALFILVVLLIN
+74 EDGLFILVVLLIN
-87 ASIGTFQEYSADR
+87 ASIGTYQEYSADR

-114 VIRDGVAGRIEAKR
+114 VIRDGVACRIEAKR

-157 DESLLTGESMPVPKG
+157 DESLLTGESMPVAKG
-172 RSVEG
+172 RTVEG
-177 SSEETRNCLLLLAG
+177 SSGETASSMLLAG

-312 GSTTM
+312 GSTTI

-349 ADLDRCEIRASGLDG
+349 ADLDKCEIRASGLDS

-375 RAALLANEGSL
+375 RAALLANEGTL
-386 VRRDDL
+386 ARRDDL
-392 WVTAGDTVDVALL
+392 WVAAGDTVDVALL

-447 YVFVKGA
+447 HVFVKGA
-454 SEVLIEMADRM
+454 SEVLIEMSDRM
-465 DVAGNAVEIDRAS
+465 DSAGNVVEIDRAS

-487 ARGLRVLAFAEGEVG
+487 ARGLRVLAFAEGEIG
-502 ATLTGSLGHAHLVD
+502 ASLAGSLGHGHLVD
-516 LVFLGL
+516 LVLLGL

-534 NAMKDCRAA
+534 NAMKDCHAA

-556 TAAAIAKDAG
+556 TAAAIARDAG
-566 LAFHASQIVSGHDID
+566 LSFHAGQVVSGHDID
-581 EAGRSGDQRLDEIT
+581 EAARAGDQRLDEIT

-605 PAQKSAIVAS
+605 PTQKSAIVAS

-620 YIVAVTGDGVN
+620 HIVAVTGDGVN

-672 IAEGRSA
+672 IAEGRAA

-762 VVQSTIVIGGAA
+762 VVQSTVVIGGAA

-785 YDVPEARNITL
+785 YGVPEARNITL
-796 LIFVLF
+796 LIFVMF

-814 RSIFSIDILRNRFLL
+814 RSIFSVDILRNRFLL

-840 SAMYVPWLSRTLG
+840 SAMYVPWLSGTLG

-860 EWGLSMLMASSLVL
+860 EWGLSMLIASSLVL
-874 VTETDKFFSR
+874 VTEVDKFVSR
-884 RRRDRSSRVA
+884 RSRDRSSHA